1 VGGPILSA
9 VLGIVFGGLAGALAG
24 WFVASR
30 RPASGPQPAAAVPA
44 KPQPGAPVQTDLPL
58 ESSQLLTAMKASQS
72 VLEELEKRYAGAH
85 AEDEPA
91 RGRGAAKRRA
101 PKARTR

>member
-24 WFVASR
+24 WFVSSR
-30 RPASGPQPAAAVPA
+30 RPAPAPQPAATAPA

-58 ESSQLLTAMKASQS
+58 ESSELLTAMKASQS

-91 RGRGAAKRRA
+91 ARGRGATKRR
-101 PKARTR
+101 PTKTR